1 MTGVVIE
8 ERTYDHIASI
18 EEEPGK
24 WESGRNEE
32 EAIGELVLSHPE
44 LFNVGNI
51 EKELHKWGSTGV
63 NLRVV
68 GRLITTDPE
77 HYGVELKIKF
87 RGHIYGACQ
96 ER

>member
-1 MTGVVIE
+1 MTGVIIE
-8 ERTYDHIASI
+8 ERSYDYMASI
-18 EEEPGK
+18 EDEPGS
-24 WESGRNEE
+24 WESGRNED

-44 LFNVGNI
+44 LFNAGNI
-51 EKELHKWGSTGV
+51 KKELRNWGSTGV

-77 HYGVELKIKF
+77 HFGVELKIKF
-87 RGHIYGACQ
+87 RGHTYGKCE